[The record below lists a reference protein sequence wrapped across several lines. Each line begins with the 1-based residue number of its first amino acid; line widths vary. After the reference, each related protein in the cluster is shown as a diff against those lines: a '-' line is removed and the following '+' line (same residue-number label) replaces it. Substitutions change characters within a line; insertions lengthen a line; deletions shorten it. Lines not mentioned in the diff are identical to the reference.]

1 MKQSRFIV
9 YIILLV
15 SAAISISACSNTA
28 AVIRKVTYPPD
39 FKYVSGQELRSYM
52 SQLAFQLQQ
61 LDLSLAESNTVQ
73 PARQQEVI
81 DILGRIETIGEKL
94 QAGEAGSNHPF
105 LQDYMGN
112 FVNDISHARIA
123 ASLNPPIY
131 YLAGR
136 VTGSCTNCHK
146 INR

>member
-1 MKQSRFIV
+1 MKQPRFIV

-28 AVIRKVTYPPD
+28 AVMRKVTYPPD

-73 PARQQEVI
+73 PAKQQEVV

-105 LQDYMGN
+105 LQNYMGN

-123 ASLNPPIY
+123 ASLSPPIY

-136 VTGSCTNCHK
+136 VTGSCTSCHK
-146 INR
+146 VNR